1 MKISYDKQADSLY
14 IEFIEEK
21 VDHTSELDE
30 NTIIDYDNS
39 GKVIG
44 VELLFVKEK
53 NPSILDNVKL
63 ENLN

>member
-14 IEFIEEK
+14 IEFVKEK

-53 NPSILDNVKL
+53 TPSILDNVKL

>member
-53 NPSILDNVKL
+53 NPSILDNVKF